1 MLIYRLPL
9 GISLFN
15 PKRSACTSCDKTIKW
30 YENIPVFSYIY
41 LKGKCSNCHNKISFI
56 YPLVEIL
63 TAFITVI
70 LYLKL
75 GLTKELYFILLIF
88 YVLILLSFIDFKYKA
103 VPDYLLIILV
113 VITLTYLFLYKYENI
128 TTFFVFAGGIFMIEL
143 FVTYYIQNIKSYIL
157 KDDSLKNQK
166 AMGEGDIPVIAI
178 IGGLL
183 GLKFGLIAIFL
194 SAIFAIIPSI
204 VNIVFKKE
212 IETAFIPYLS
222 LGFFITYTFEQNLQ
236 KILEGLNIV

>member
-143 FVTYYIQNIKSYIL
+143 FVTYYIQNVKSYIL